1 MPPSIRI
8 TREAIIS
15 GAVDLVR
22 EQGIEGLTTRTLA
35 KKLNCSTQPIF
46 SNFPNMESLKQLVLE
61 KAYELY
67 VDRTFRSMGSGEY
80 PPYKASGMAYI
91 EFAVEEPQLFR
102 LLYMRDRHNEERIN
116 DTPESER
123 IVEVIIRNTGVTLAQ
138 AHRLHEELWVLV
150 HGLATMYATGFEV
163 YDREKAS
170 RMLSDVYLGILCR
183 IKNERKEHDDGGNQ
197 AEGIDQTL

>member
-8 TREAIIS
+8 TRDAIIS
-15 GAVDLVR
+15 GAVELVR

-35 KKLNCSTQPIF
+35 KHLNCSTQPIF
-46 SNFPNMESLKQLVLE
+46 SNFPNMESLKRIVLE

-67 VDRTFRSMGSGEY
+67 VERTFRSMGSGEF

-102 LLYMRDRHNEERIN
+102 MLYMRDRHNEERIN
-116 DTPESER
+116 DTPESEQ
-123 IVEVIIRNTGVTLAQ
+123 IVEIIIKNTGLSSEQ
-138 AHRLHEELWVLV
+138 AHRLQEELWVFV
-150 HGLATMYATGFEV
+150 HGLATMYATGFEI

-170 RMLSDVYLGILCR
+170 GMLSDVYLGVLR
-183 IKNERKEHDDGGNQ
+183 RFQDQ
-197 AEGIDQTL
+197 EGANR

>member
-8 TREAIIS
+8 TRDAIIS

-22 EQGIEGLTTRTLA
+22 KQGIDGLTTRSLA
-35 KKLNCSTQPIF
+35 KQLNCSTQPIF
-46 SNFPNMESLKQLVLE
+46 SNFPNMESLKGIVLE

-67 VDRTFRSMGSGEY
+67 VERTFRSMESGEF

-123 IVEVIIRNTGVTLAQ
+123 IVEVIVQNTGLSSDQ
-138 AHRLHEELWVLV
+138 AHRLHEELWILV

-170 RMLSDVYLGILCR
+170 GILSDVYLGLLSR
-183 IKNERKEHDDGGNQ
+183 MKNAGKEPCDG
-197 AEGIDQTL
+197 